1 MVDIYSFDKVGILLG
16 YLNTNNLYEWEMF
29 QKLLILGLK
38 KADGFTPSNIDKT
51 VKKKREKLMLEI
63 DIEYCKELSKKHNIC
78 QF

>member
-1 MVDIYSFDKVGILLG
+1 
-16 YLNTNNLYEWEMF
+16 MF

-63 DIEYCKELSKKHNIC
+63 DIEYCKELFKKHNIC

>member
-1 MVDIYSFDKVGILLG
+1 MVDIYSFDKVSILLS

-38 KADGFTPSNIDKT
+38 KADGFIDKT